1 MRARSSLVHTSAPT
15 ELLEPIQ
22 ELSHSII
29 RRLKPFMASAG
40 LAPSTFW
47 PLHHLDR
54 AGVVHPG
61 DLARWLGATPATCT
75 ATIDQ
80 LVELGLVRRS
90 RSETDRR
97 QVELQVTPQGHKILE
112 TVWRNFDG
120 ALREGLAGVPAADVA
135 ATVRTMR
142 TLSAQMLAA
151 VGGTQEIAA

>member
-1 MRARSSLVHTSAPT
+1 MRARPSLLHAGAPT
-15 ELLEPIQ
+15 ALLEPIQ

-29 RRLKPFMASAG
+29 RRLKPAMASEG

-61 DLARWLGATPATCT
+61 DLARWLGATPAACT

-80 LVELGLVRRS
+80 LVELGLVRRE

-97 QVELQVTPQGHKILE
+97 QVELEVTPQGHKILE
-112 TVWRNFDG
+112 SVWRKFDE

-142 TLSAQMLAA
+142 ALSAQMLAA
-151 VGGTQEIAA
+151 VGGTQEMAE